1 MHQSFSSHS
10 SAKLNQASDPSR
22 LGKMCGV
29 AVPLAPSRCFRQQSA
44 STHRGTPNAVYSLS
58 WQSNPGSDLCLEM
71 HVPLK
76 SPTDK
81 LCLLRCS
88 IPHSIPASTFVHTRR
103 SPPIGTPLTSFSP
116 VQRLIYALATLSHTE
131 CAENCSHVVLERAHW
146 TNPPVNAQVSYRQF
160 FRAASAGVR

>member
-88 IPHSIPASTFVHTRR
+88 IPHSIPASTFVPRDAIHIDRHASCLFR
-103 SPPIGTPLTSFSP
+103 S
-116 VQRLIYALATLSHTE
+116 
-131 CAENCSHVVLERAHW
+131 
-146 TNPPVNAQVSYRQF
+146 
-160 FRAASAGVR
+160 RAAANHALPCRDLLPCRSRAPALDKYAH